1 MSEEQ
6 KQQDEQTVKV
16 AEMKRRLAKEEE
28 KHQAELDELKEQQ
41 SMLIQ
46 EAVEKAKA
54 EAQMSEKEL
63 RDYKEQEAER
73 KRKEQEA
80 QYEQQI
86 QELMAEKKQREIRD
100 ESINKLGE
108 LGITVNDRT
117 LDLVSANSLEAMSE
131 KAEKLASILND
142 VKNEFASSKAP
153 ISGGGRQI
161 KGDNQSLGDFFRAGN
176 IIKNKGD

>member
-41 SMLIQ
+41 SMLIK

-63 RDYKEQEAER
+63 RDY
-73 KRKEQEA
+73 KEQEA

-108 LGITVNDRT
+108 LGIVVNDRT
-117 LDLVSANSLEAMSE
+117 LDLVSAGSLEAMSE
-131 KAEKLASILND
+131 KAEQLASVLND